1 MFTIHS
7 FIKLRGTNCG
17 ILRKT
22 NSRWNSRV
30 RGTYF
35 RVLIILKDKLILFF
49 CKDERRSRKKSFP
62 LVQVITKLFFSSF
75 LVNLPF
81 RPEKW
86 EYPSNPL
93 LNVLLDL
100 NIVLSHRFVMFLL
113 KGKLYNFILKVDL
126 TWSRFFFKNISSY
139 LLQWRSKINCNYCH
153 ESWLMNMDE
162 LDLLVKN

>member
-126 TWSRFFFKNISSY
+126 TWSRFFF
-139 LLQWRSKINCNYCH
+139 
-153 ESWLMNMDE
+153 
-162 LDLLVKN
+162 